1 MRKLREVSILS
12 IRLWLI
18 MLSVV
23 EDRNVFIGF
32 GKVAVIGD
40 RRFFSEWFRGRIEY
54 GGWRL
59 EWGDSYNS

>member
-1 MRKLREVSILS
+1 
-12 IRLWLI
+12 